1 MAETTP
7 AGVEEVLL
15 TEIVPAVMPVPVPL
29 AASVSVMSLL
39 LTVSS
44 VADQVVSDNSRWGFA
59 KLVTVIEW
67 LPAVASELAVAVKA
81 LDALFATWMLV

>member
-7 AGVEEVLL
+7 AGEEEVLL
-15 TEIVPAVMPVPVPL
+15 TVMVPPVTPVPVPL

-44 VADQVVSDNSRWGFA
+44 VADHVVSDNSRCGLA
-59 KLVTVIEW
+59 KVVTVIE
-67 LPAVASELAVAVKA
+67 
-81 LDALFATWMLV
+81 